1 MTDKIDSMKRLIQ
14 LTLAKG
20 STDFAL
26 RAELIITVNRSTEN
40 RLTTFVTTT
49 LMSPNGPMAYEVKES
64 FDYVCEHYNAALE
77 NREPKRLPSGLIN
90 N

>member
-1 MTDKIDSMKRLIQ
+1 MTDDLKRMIP
-14 LTLAKG
+14 LTLSKG

-26 RAELIITVNRSTEN
+26 RAELIITINRSTEN

-64 FDYVCEHYNAALE
+64 FDYVLEQYSAALE
-77 NREPKRLPSGLIN
+77 NRPAKRLPSGLIN